1 MTGETTPA
9 GFPAACFRRPRSAGS
24 SRFSRSQASWFS
36 YSAARSLH
44 SLQAASSSAR
54 GRAPPP
60 PPPARFRG
68 AARPPRK
75 AWRAQGRHVRSGR
88 ISYAGSTTRRS
99 SSSSVLCEHTPLIV
113 SHPQQ
118 DNLLCR
124 PRSPRCI
131 PGTRHAHAP
140 QTANTRNSKLRTA
153 SRAGPWP
160 RRTRSRARPDR
171 RPPAGGAGATRKAA
185 ARRLSFLLTSEST
198 PLLLAASDSTLN
210 WFQRP
215 GAGTRGWRGADLA
228 RADQGAA
235 GALRAC
241 GWPKA
246 GDSACWRWLALA
258 PEAEAGRP
266 VARSLP
272 LGCCAV

>member
-99 SSSSVLCEHTPLIV
+99 GSSSVLCEHTPLIV

-171 RPPAGGAGATRKAA
+171 RPPAGGGRGRRKK
-185 ARRLSFLLTSEST
+185 
-198 PLLLAASDSTLN
+198 P
-210 WFQRP
+210 Q
-215 GAGTRGWRGADLA
+215 RGA
-228 RADQGAA
+228 
-235 GALRAC
+235 
-241 GWPKA
+241 
-246 GDSACWRWLALA
+246 SHFY
-258 PEAEAGRP
+258 
-266 VARSLP
+266 
-272 LGCCAV
+272 